1 MSEILQKDYKDIEK
15 KLKKSA
21 SDSQREASN
30 PFISAWVEA
39 SAGTGKTQVL
49 SDRVLRLLLNDA
61 DPGRILCLTYTKA
74 AAAEMRNRISER
86 LSNWSV
92 QSNEEVKEK
101 IKDLLGEK
109 NASEKIL
116 SEYVEKAKTL
126 FAKLLDTP
134 GGMKIRTIHAF
145 CTEVLRRFPLEAGIS
160 PYFEVM
166 LDREVAEALKNIQD
180 EILRESRYSDSEES
194 RALIYLTENIKEAS
208 FPVVMNDITENHAK
222 IARSINK
229 FGGFEGMLAEM
240 RKRTGIAEDD
250 TREKIE
256 AEAMKQIDKSEL
268 KADIEALKHGCPT
281 SKRTAELLEQ
291 ILLKGCLPEDYN
303 EYFRCFFGVNGDVF
317 ADGTLACKKAAEYD
331 SDLLTR
337 RKNEAERLQQ
347 VKNKCKRLRVYNSS
361 KAFLTIAQSINNKYE
376 EYKSTRS
383 RLDFADLVNKV
394 CNLLSNPTEADWVL
408 YKLDGGIDHILLDEA
423 QDTSPQQWNII
434 KALSEEFFNMEP
446 EINRTVFVV
455 GDRKQSIYS
464 FQGADLQQFDKM
476 AKYFKTHGGAN
487 FKNVDMKY
495 SFRSAPA
502 VLESV
507 NTVFANEDAAKGVI
521 SPDTPVD
528 HIAIRAGEFG
538 KVEVWPVLVSED
550 KGGVTPEDKRKPP
563 VEMRRKPSILT
574 ELSLRI
580 VEEIKRMMIE
590 SEKTDRP
597 LHYKDFMVLVRR
609 RNNFVNEF
617 IRACKKKHVNIA
629 GADKMVLSAQ
639 IAVQDLISLGKF
651 LLLPSDDLSLA
662 EVLKSP
668 LFGLTDADLENLCC
682 ERGKSSLWSSLAAS
696 EQYHDAHEE
705 LTNLIGMLDFI
716 RPFELFNHVL
726 VNMGGRRKFLQRMG
740 VEAEDA
746 IDEFMNL
753 TLAYER
759 TQTPSLQGFITWFE
773 RDETA
778 ISREGENDELDAVRL
793 MTVHHSK
800 GLQARV
806 VFLPDTVQLPSNNN
820 EQKLLIDGEG
830 LAYYPLCSNDYD
842 DMFKKINEENGISQ
856 LEEYRRQLY
865 VALTRAEDRLIICGY
880 EGKRPAKGRSWMDI
894 CKDTM
899 GNKYEADKNN
909 VITHETPEFKK
920 TEVKKKYF
928 VPPLIEDPAD
938 WISVPAEKES
948 PMAKPYTPSKPES
961 EEEEKEPDSVSPLEN
976 GANYYRRGSL
986 IHKILQFLPADSSDK
1001 AQIIDEYMKRNV
1013 ADFSDEEKK
1022 QIKEEILNLLIDKEY
1037 EMIFGADSRAE
1048 VPVFGAVDGKIISGQ
1063 IDRLVIQK
1071 DKITIVD
1078 FKTNRPAGK
1087 TLAETP
1093 EVYKKQLKTYEA
1105 LIRKIYPDRN
1115 VESYILWTNEAR
1127 LMRVS

>member
-1 MSEILQKDYKDIEK
+1 MSEMLQKDYDDVEK
-15 KLKKSA
+15 KLKKLASA
-21 SDSQREASN
+21 RQREAAN
-30 PFISAWVEA
+30 PLISAWVEA
-39 SAGTGKTQVL
+39 SAGTGKTKVL

-86 LSNWSV
+86 LSKWSV
-92 QSNEEVKEK
+92 QSNEEVKK
-101 IKDLLGEK
+101 NIKDLLGEE

-145 CTEVLRRFPLEAGIS
+145 CTEVLKKFPLEAGIS

-180 EILRESRYSDSEES
+180 EILSDSRHSDSEES
-194 RALIYLTENIKEAS
+194 KALIYLTENLNENS
-208 FPVVMNDITENHAK
+208 FPDMMKAITKNHAN

-229 FGGFEGMLAEM
+229 FGGFEGMLAEL
-240 RKRTGIAEDD
+240 RKKIGIAEGE
-250 TREKIE
+250 TQEKLKKECMSKIN
-256 AEAMKQIDKSEL
+256 KDEL
-268 KADIEALKHGCPT
+268 KLNINILKGRGDRNNIKAEKLEKVYNNGCAVELFENYVGCFIKEDGEIYSDSHLACGDALKEDP
-281 SKRTAELLEQ
+281 Q
-291 ILLKGCLPEDYN
+291 ILPRMK
-303 EYFRCFFGVNGDVF
+303 
-317 ADGTLACKKAAEYD
+317 
-331 SDLLTR
+331 S
-337 RKNEAERLQQ
+337 EAERLREIF
-347 VKNKCKRLRVYNSS
+347 NKYKKLKIYDST
-361 KAFLTIAQSINNKYE
+361 KAFLTIAQSINNKYA
-376 EYKSTRS
+376 EYKRVRS
-383 RLDFADLVNKV
+383 CLDFDDLINKV
-394 CNLLSNPTEADWVL
+394 CDLLSNPEEADWVL

-434 KALSEEFFNMEP
+434 KALSEEFFNQETD
-446 EINRTVFVV
+446 INRTVFVV

-464 FQGADLQQFDKM
+464 FQGADLKEFDKM
-476 AKYFKTHGGAN
+476 AKYFKTHGGAKL
-487 FKNVDMKY
+487 KNVDMEY

-502 VLESV
+502 ILESV
-507 NTVFANEDAAKGVI
+507 NTVFADKNVVEGV
-521 SPDTPVD
+521 SPDTPIKHV
-528 HIAIRAGEFG
+528 AIRAGEYG
-538 KVEVWPVLVSED
+538 KVEIWPVLVNKN
-550 KGGVTPEDKRKPP
+550 KGRNTPEDKRKPP
-563 VEMRRKPSILT
+563 VEMKRKPSIHT

-580 VEEIKRMMIE
+580 VEIIKQMMTE

-597 LHYKDFMVLVRR
+597 LHYKDFMVLVRY
-609 RNNFVNEF
+609 RNNFVDEF
-617 IRACKKKHVNIA
+617 IRACKKNHVNIA

-639 IAVQDLISLGKF
+639 IAVQDFISLGKF

-668 LFGLTDADLENLCC
+668 LFNLTDADLENLCC
-682 ERGKSSLWSSLAAS
+682 ERGKSSLWSSLAAT
-696 EQYHDAHEE
+696 EQYKDAYDE
-705 LTNLIGMLDFI
+705 LKNLIGMLGFI
-716 RPFELFNHVL
+716 RPFELFNYVL
-726 VNMGGRRKFLQRMG
+726 VNMDGRRKFLQRMG

-773 RDETA
+773 KDETA
-778 ISREGENDELDAVRL
+778 ISREGEDDELDAVRL

-806 VFLPDTVQLPSNNN
+806 VFLPDTAQIPSNNCS
-820 EQKLLIDGEG
+820 QKLLIDSEG
-830 LAYYPLCSNDYD
+830 LAYYPLGKDDYIDICKKVND
-842 DMFKKINEENGISQ
+842 ENGISQ
-856 LEEYRRQLY
+856 LEEYRRLLY

-880 EGKRPAKGRSWMDI
+880 EGKNGTNRNSWMNI

-899 GNKYEADKNN
+899 GNKYKADENN
-909 VITHETPEFKK
+909 FITHETPEYKK
-920 TEVKKKYF
+920 TKVKKKYF
-928 VPPLIEDPAD
+928 VPPQIEDPAD
-938 WISVPAEKES
+938 WISVPAESES
-948 PMAKPYTPSKPES
+948 PLAKPYTPSKLES
-961 EEEEKEPDSVSPLEN
+961 EKEEKEPDSVSPLANE
-976 GANYYRRGSL
+976 ANYYRRGSL

-1013 ADFSDEEKK
+1013 VDFSDDEKK
-1022 QIKEEILNLLIDKEY
+1022 QIKEEILNLLTDKEY
-1037 EMIFGADSRAE
+1037 EPIFGADSRAE
-1048 VPVFGAVDGKIISGQ
+1048 VPVFGEVDGKIISGQ

-1071 DKITIVD
+1071 DKVIIVD
-1078 FKTNRPAGK
+1078 FKTNRPASK

-1105 LIRKIYPDRN
+1105 LIRKIYSQQK
-1115 VESYILWTNEAR
+1115 VESYILWTNDAR